1 MNLKQMRGKAYR
13 VVTFQ
18 MSDRTAPCAFF
29 VEVRTAIAPFSNIL
43 IDGTIVRLTAEFA
56 HGGIGAE
63 CGQVT
68 VGTAP
73 SALSLTVDR
82 TAKLVG
88 CELSVGV
95 ARQKFDQ
102 CLAPAHLVGLFGHV
116 LCVFLFQFENGSQI
130 ITQTRVF
137 VKCIIELFAS

>member
-1 MNLKQMRGKAYR
+1 MRGKAYR

-18 MSDRTAPCAFF
+18 MSDRTASSAFF

-43 IDGTIVRLTAEFA
+43 IDGTIVRLTAKLL
-56 HGGIGAE
+56 HRGIGAKR
-63 CGQVT
+63 GQMT

-73 SALSLTVDR
+73 SALAVAVDR

-88 CELSVGV
+88 CKLSVGV

-102 CLAPAHLVGLFGHV
+102 CLAPAHLVGLFRHI
-116 LCVFLFQFENGSQI
+116 F
-130 ITQTRVF
+130 
-137 VKCIIELFAS
+137 